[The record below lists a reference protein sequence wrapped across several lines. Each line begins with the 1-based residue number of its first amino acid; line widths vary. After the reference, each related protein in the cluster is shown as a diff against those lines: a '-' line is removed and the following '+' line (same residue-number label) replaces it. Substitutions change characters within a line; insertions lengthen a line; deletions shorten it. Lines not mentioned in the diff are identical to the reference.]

1 VNKETLKG
9 VKKKLHTQFACFVAE
24 IDSFPFQLI
33 PENLVQI
40 HKAEFTCPPWFS
52 PAARRFITQILD
64 PNPKTVSVGC
74 CSNPMF
80 FSNISAA
87 LEIMSE
93 AQYGFVVC
101 CVVTRVRV
109 CVCVFST
116 KCAKKTSMYLN

>member
-9 VKKKLHTQFACFVAE
+9 VKKKLHTRFACCVAE

-52 PAARRFITQILD
+52 PAARRFIMQILD

-74 CSNPMF
+74 
-80 FSNISAA
+80 
-87 LEIMSE
+87 
-93 AQYGFVVC
+93 
-101 CVVTRVRV
+101 
-109 CVCVFST
+109 
-116 KCAKKTSMYLN
+116 

>member
-1 VNKETLKG
+1 MNKETLKG
-9 VKKKLHTQFACFVAE
+9 MKKKLHTQFACCVAE

-52 PAARRFITQILD
+52 PAARRFIMQILD

-80 FSNISAA
+80 FSNIS
-87 LEIMSE
+87 
-93 AQYGFVVC
+93 VC
-101 CVVTRVRV
+101 SLQNVQKNFNMPKLT
-109 CVCVFST
+109 
-116 KCAKKTSMYLN
+116 

>member
-1 VNKETLKG
+1 
-9 VKKKLHTQFACFVAE
+9 
-24 IDSFPFQLI
+24 
-33 PENLVQI
+33 VQI

-52 PAARRFITQILD
+52 PAARRFIAQILD

-93 AQYGFVVC
+93 AQYGFVVLC
-101 CVVTRVRV
+101 CVVTCV
-109 CVCVFST
+109 CVCVCSLQNVP
-116 KCAKKTSMYLN
+116 KTSMCLN